1 MTRTLSLDGYL
12 EILSH
17 EAIVIRPYKD
27 SVGVWTIGV
36 GHTAA
41 AGGIDPEETRRE
53 LTIEEAVQLF
63 IDDIAKFEKDVDA
76 VLSPRATQE
85 QFDAAVSFHFN
96 TGKIASATWV
106 KQFNAGD
113 TKGAIASIMNW
124 KKPKEIIPRRKK
136 EQALFAGKGYSHND
150 EATVY
155 SANAAGNVLWS
166 QGKRMPMKR
175 GLVRLLQK
183 RSRTAEPAP
192 PPPPPPDVPKPP
204 EKPPVSQPAHND
216 GTVRAIVLGIVAL
229 VVIVFVI
236 AILLN

>member
-1 MTRTLSLDGYL
+1 MTRRLSLDGYL

-27 SVGVWTIGV
+27 SVGTWTIGV

-41 AGGIDPEETRRE
+41 AGGLDPEETRRE

-106 KQFNAGD
+106 KQFNEGD

-183 RSRTAEPAP
+183 RSPKPEPAP

-204 EKPPVSQPAHND
+204 EKPHVSQPGASNT
-216 GTVRAIVLGIVAL
+216 GWYIGLFIVLAVVAAAFA
-229 VVIVFVI
+229 FVI
-236 AILLN
+236 LN